1 MMTDLLRSR
10 SCIPNFLTILILPL
24 LLLLAL
30 VAAYLGFLPIHVEI
44 HTLGIVAFIFIIFAT
59 FIRHNANYAVCQ
71 MKGSFDVMEQDLKSA
86 LRENALTIMGVTK
99 STLLIHDFIGEYYK
113 EIRNDNFAKI
123 ASSVFPMLG
132 ILGTFVAIA
141 ISMPDFT
148 VKNLDALDKEISVL
162 LSGVGTAFYASIYG
176 IFLSLLWTYFEKMG
190 TAKVEKKLYNLERL
204 YNKHIWK
211 RSELL
216 KHQHQMSEFKEQQI
230 VQTLKETFNID
241 FIKELNEQ
249 YLRSYKTIV
258 ADTTHSFTVLTDHI
272 QVAAK
277 ELRETM
283 VMIHTREE
291 NLKALTTMQDNM
303 DAFNKNALV
312 LQKSLK
318 QFDHSIDHAFVKID
332 SEIGEIVEKLADF
345 ASVISDQ
352 NRELHHNL
360 KLKELE
366 GETRKRS

>member
-1 MMTDLLRSR
+1 MSDVHQNK
-10 SCIPNFLTILILPL
+10 SCSVNFLIILLLPL
-24 LLLLAL
+24 FLLFTL
-30 VAAYLGFLPIHVEI
+30 VVAYLGLLPIHVEM
-44 HTLGIVAFIFIIFAT
+44 HTLGIIAFIFVIFAT
-59 FIRHNANYAVCQ
+59 FVRHNANYAVCQ
-71 MKGSFDVMEQDLKSA
+71 MKGSFDVMESDLKSA

-99 STLLIHDFIGEYYK
+99 STLVIHDFLSEYYK

-132 ILGTFVAIA
+132 ILGTFIAIA

-148 VKNLDALDKEISVL
+148 VKNTDALDKEISVL

-190 TAKVEKKLYNLERL
+190 TAKMEKKLHNLERL

-216 KHQHQMSEFKEQQI
+216 KHQHQMTEFKDQQI

-258 ADTTHSFTVLTDHI
+258 ADTTNSFTILTDHI
-272 QVAAK
+272 QIAAE

-283 VMIHTREE
+283 MMIHTREE
-291 NLKALTTMQDNM
+291 SIKALTTMQDNM
-303 DAFNKNALV
+303 EAFNKNALI
-312 LQKSLK
+312 LQRGLK

-332 SEIGEIVEKLADF
+332 AEVGEIVEKLADF
-345 ASVISDQ
+345 ASVVSDQ
-352 NRELHHNL
+352 N
-360 KLKELE
+360 KELLHAMKLQSE
-366 GETRKRS
+366 APKRN